1 MKGMRLMDA
10 RRKTGE
16 KRKVK
21 LTAKAV
27 PDTNWTR
34 GTATLPNGR
43 RFIFDIKH
51 FKEPSSFG
59 IEEGRISKL
68 FIMTEVRRSTV
79 ALYDRGWDIRP
90 KSPDVR
96 AVYEALLGR
105 YN

>member
-1 MKGMRLMDA
+1 MDA

-43 RFIFDIKH
+43 RFIFEIKH

-79 ALYDRGWDIRP
+79 ALYDRCWDVRP

-96 AVYEALLGR
+96 AVYKTLLAR

>member
-1 MKGMRLMDA
+1 MDA

-79 ALYDRGWDIRP
+79 ALYDRCWDVRP

-96 AVYEALLGR
+96 AVYKTLLAR

>member
-1 MKGMRLMDA
+1 MDA

-79 ALYDRGWDIRP
+79 ALYDRGWDVRP
-90 KSPDVR
+90 KTPDVR
-96 AVYEALLGR
+96 AVYKTLLAR

>member
-1 MKGMRLMDA
+1 MKGMGLMDA

-79 ALYDRGWDIRP
+79 ALYDRGWDVRP
-90 KSPDVR
+90 KNPDVR
-96 AVYEALLGR
+96 AVYKTLLAR

>member
-59 IEEGRISKL
+59 IDDGRISKL
-68 FIMTEVRRSTV
+68 SIRTEARRRLG
-79 ALYDRGWDIRP
+79 AHYDRGWDGKP
-90 KSPDVR
+90 QTPDVR
-96 AVYEALLGR
+96 AVYKALLAR

>member
-79 ALYDRGWDIRP
+79 VLYDRGWDG
-90 KSPDVR
+90 KLQTPDVR
-96 AVYEALLGR
+96 AVYKALLGR

>member
-34 GTATLPNGR
+34 GTATLQNGR

-79 ALYDRGWDIRP
+79 ALYDRGWDVRP

-96 AVYEALLGR
+96 AVYKTLLAR